1 MSMANKRTRAID
13 KNEFELIITTIKQG
27 FATNT
32 GQRIR
37 PNSRVT
43 AALCCEANLGL
54 RIGDIVKLKLSD
66 IVFEGG
72 RYHLDITEEKTNK
85 KRTFTVPSEVYT
97 YLQSYALENGI
108 KPKARLFNLTVR
120 AVQSHL
126 KLTCDYLGLQ
136 GVSTHSFRKFFAMSI
151 YNDNGCNVELVREL
165 LQHSSVAVT
174 QHYLSVD
181 SKQVEQALQKHI
193 VLPT

>member
-13 KNEFELIITTIKQG
+13 KSEFELIISTIQQG
-27 FATNT
+27 FTTNT

-37 PNSRVT
+37 PNQRVA

-66 IVFEGG
+66 IIYESG
-72 RYHLDITEEKTNK
+72 RYHLDIVEEKTKK
-85 KRTFTVPSEVYT
+85 KRTFTVPHEIYT

-108 KPKARLFNLTVR
+108 KPKNRLFNINVR
-120 AVQSHL
+120 AIQSHL
-126 KLTCDYLGLQ
+126 KLTADYLGLEDI
-136 GVSTHSFRKFFAMSI
+136 STHSFRKFFANSI
-151 YNDNGCNVELVREL
+151 YLQDYNVELVREL

-181 SKQVEQALQKHI
+181 TKQVEQALQKHI
-193 VLPT
+193 VLPV

>member
-1 MSMANKRTRAID
+1 MANKRTRAID